1 VDCAAFEGDATL
13 DLFRLF
19 GLVVLVFR
27 VVLLPDFVFPHL
39 LCLRVIFAEA
49 LHGAF
54 GAFGLVKAFVE
65 GFVKRLVV
73 GTALVKG
80 FVKGLVVGA
89 LGIAL
94 FKGLAETWLGG
105 VTKGLAKTW
114 VGGFGDGFSRGLGD
128 LGDLGG
134 GLVKLALPLGFFE
147 RGSSELGESSETL
160 RRGLETW
167 FCFRFEGCPDM

>member
-1 VDCAAFEGDATL
+1 MDCAAFEVDATL

-39 LCLRVIFAEA
+39 LCLSVIFAEA

-65 GFVKRLVV
+65 GCVERLVV

-105 VTKGLAKTW
+105 VAKGLAETW
-114 VGGFGDGFSRGLGD
+114 VGGFGDGFSSGLG
-128 LGDLGG
+128 GLGG
-134 GLVKLALPLGFFE
+134 GLVKPALRLGFFE

-167 FCFRFEGCPDM
+167 FCFRFVGCPDM